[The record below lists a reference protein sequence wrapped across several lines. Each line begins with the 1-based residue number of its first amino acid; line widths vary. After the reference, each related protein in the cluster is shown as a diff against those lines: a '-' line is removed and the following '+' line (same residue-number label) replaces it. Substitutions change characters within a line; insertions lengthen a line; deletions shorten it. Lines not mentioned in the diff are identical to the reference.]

1 MRRKNI
7 GEIIFKN
14 LSLICSLLIIITV
27 GAIFYELIIASIPSI
42 NKFGW
47 KFLIETIWD
56 PVAEHFGALPS
67 IYGTLITSLI
77 ALILGFP
84 ISVGIAIFLAEIC
97 PYYLKRPL
105 SFIIE
110 LLGAIPSIIYGMWGL
125 FTLAPI
131 LQLKVG
137 PFLNKYLGFTPLF
150 QGYPMGVGF
159 LTAGIVL
166 AIMIIPTI
174 SSISRE
180 ILLAVPREQREGALA
195 LGMTQWEM
203 IWKIVLGNAKSG
215 ILAAGILGLGR
226 ALGETMAV
234 TMVIGN
240 SPQISLSLFSPGY
253 TISST
258 IANEFTEAVGKL
270 HLSTLIELALI
281 LFFITFFTI
290 AFTRYFIIK
299 RIERR

>member
-1 MRRKNI
+1 MKRDL
-7 GEIIFKN
+7 GEKIFKG
-14 LSLICSLLIIITV
+14 LTFISSILILISV
-27 GAIFYELIIASIPSI
+27 AFIFYELIIGSLPSI
-42 NKFGW
+42 KAFGW
-47 KFLIETIWD
+47 KFLLESIWD
-56 PVAEHFGALPS
+56 PIAERFSALPS
-67 IYGTLITSLI
+67 IYGTIITSII
-77 ALILGFP
+77 ALIIGFP
-84 ISVGIAIFLAEIC
+84 ISIGIAIFISEIC
-97 PYYLKRPL
+97 PYYLRQPL

-131 LQLKVG
+131 IQLKIG
-137 PFLNKYLGFTPLF
+137 PFLNKYLGFLPFF
-150 QGYPMGVGF
+150 QGYPLGVGY

-180 ILLAVPREQREGALA
+180 IIMLVPKEQREGALA
-195 LGMTQWEM
+195 LGMTKWEM
-203 IWKIVLGNAKSG
+203 ISKVVLGNAKGG
-215 ILAAGILGLGR
+215 IIAGGMLGLGR

-240 SPQISLSLFSPGY
+240 APNISISLFSPGY

-270 HLSTLIELALI
+270 HLSSLIELALI

-299 RIERR
+299 RIEKR

>member
-1 MRRKNI
+1 MMRKNI
-7 GEIIFKN
+7 GEKIFKN
-14 LSLICSLLIIITV
+14 LALLSSLLIILIV
-27 GAIFYELIIASIPSI
+27 GAIFYELLIASIPSI
-42 NKFGW
+42 MRFGW
-47 KFLIETIWD
+47 RFLIETTWD
-56 PVAEHFGALPS
+56 PVAEYFSALPS
-67 IYGTLITSLI
+67 IYGTIVTSLI
-77 ALILGFP
+77 AIILGFP
-84 ISVGIAIFLAEIC
+84 VSIGIAIFISEIC
-97 PYYLKRPL
+97 PYYLKQPL

-131 LQLKVG
+131 IQLKIG
-137 PFLNKYLGFTPLF
+137 PLLNKYLGFLPFF
-150 QGYPMGVGF
+150 QGYSMGVGF

-174 SSISRE
+174 SAISRE
-180 ILLAVPREQREGALA
+180 IISAVPKEQREGALA

-203 IWKIVLGNAKSG
+203 IWKVVLGNAKSG
-215 ILAAGILGLGR
+215 IIAGGILGLGR

-234 TMVIGN
+234 TMVVGN
-240 SPQISLSLFSPGY
+240 SPKISLSLFSPGY

-270 HLSTLIELALI
+270 HLSSLVELALI

-290 AFTRYFIIK
+290 ALTRYFIIK
-299 RIERR
+299 RMEKR

>member
-1 MRRKNI
+1 MMRKNI
-7 GEIIFKN
+7 GEKIFKN
-14 LSLICSLLIIITV
+14 LTLLSSLLIILMV
-27 GAIFYELIIASIPSI
+27 GAIFCELLIASIPSI
-42 NKFGW
+42 IRFGW
-47 KFLIETIWD
+47 RFLIETTWD
-56 PVAEHFGALPS
+56 PVAEYFSALPS
-67 IYGTLITSLI
+67 IYGTIVTSLI

-84 ISVGIAIFLAEIC
+84 ISIGIAIFISEIC
-97 PYYLKRPL
+97 PYYLKQPL

-131 LQLKVG
+131 IQLKIG
-137 PFLNKYLGFTPLF
+137 PLLNKYLGFLPFF
-150 QGYPMGVGF
+150 QGYSMGVGF

-180 ILLAVPREQREGALA
+180 IIAAVPKEQREGALA

-203 IWKIVLGNAKSG
+203 IWKVVLGNAKSG
-215 ILAAGILGLGR
+215 ILAGGILGLGR

-234 TMVIGN
+234 TMVVGN
-240 SPQISLSLFSPGY
+240 SPKISLSLFSPGY

-270 HLSTLIELALI
+270 HLSSLVELALI

-290 AFTRYFIIK
+290 ALTRYFIIK
-299 RIERR
+299 RMEKR

>member
-1 MRRKNI
+1 MRKNI
-7 GEIIFKN
+7 GERIFKN
-14 LSLICSLLIIITV
+14 LTLLSSLIIILV
-27 GAIFYELIIASIPSI
+27 MGAIFYELLIASIPSI
-42 NKFGW
+42 KRFGW
-47 KFLIETIWD
+47 RFLIETIWD
-56 PVAEHFGALPS
+56 PVIEHFSALPS
-67 IYGTLITSLI
+67 IYGTIITSII

-84 ISVGIAIFLAEIC
+84 ISIGIAIFISEIC
-97 PYYLKRPL
+97 PYYLKQPL

-131 LQLKVG
+131 IQIKIG
-137 PFLNKYLGFTPLF
+137 PFLNKYLGFLPFF

-180 ILLAVPREQREGALA
+180 IISAVPKEQREGALA

-203 IWKIVLGNAKSG
+203 IWKVVLGNAKSG
-215 ILAAGILGLGR
+215 IFAGGILGLGR

-240 SPQISLSLFSPGY
+240 SPKISLSLFSPGY

-270 HLSTLIELALI
+270 HLSSLIELALI

-290 AFTRYFIIK
+290 ALTRYFIIK
-299 RIERR
+299 RIEKR

>member
-14 LSLICSLLIIITV
+14 ITLFLSLIVILLV
-27 GAIFYELIIASIPSI
+27 GAIFWELLIASIPSI
-42 NKFGW
+42 KNFGW
-47 KFLIETIWD
+47 KFLVEKIWD
-56 PVAEHFGALPS
+56 PVAERFSALPS
-67 IYGTLITSLI
+67 IYGTIVTSTI
-77 ALILGFP
+77 AIILGFP
-84 ISVGIAIFLAEIC
+84 ISIGIAVFISEIC
-97 PYYLKRPL
+97 PHYLKQPL

-110 LLGAIPSIIYGMWGL
+110 LLGAIPSIIYGLWGL
-125 FTLAPI
+125 YTLAPI
-131 LQLKVG
+131 MQTKIG
-137 PFLNKYLGFTPLF
+137 PFLNKYLNYLPFF

-159 LTAGIVL
+159 FTAGIVL

-174 SSISRE
+174 SSLSRE
-180 ILLAVPREQREGALA
+180 ILLAVPKEQREGALA

-215 ILAAGILGLGR
+215 IFATGILGLGR

-240 SPQISLSLFSPGY
+240 SHQISLSFFSPGT

-270 HLSTLIELALI
+270 HLSSLIELALI
-281 LFFITFFTI
+281 LFLITFFTI